1 MLGSDFITVTK
12 EDDEISDWKT
22 LRPEI
27 FAIIMDHFAMNLPI
41 INDELDRMVNEEGQ
55 NESDHMPTDESLSE
69 EDRQTVELIKELLD
83 TRIRPTVQE
92 DGGDVVFVV
101 RTKFFNSKFFERQF
115 SNKRVTIMVLS
126 N

>member
-101 RTKFFNSKFFERQF
+101 RTKFFNSKFFER
-115 SNKRVTIMVLS
+115 
-126 N
+126 